1 MRTTLL
7 LIVSVFALGIGVA
20 AVAAGEKNGWFIV
33 AFGTLCTPFL
43 CLLLLRPNRLELDE
57 RGLTTIGPLGK
68 RWSVEWRLC
77 GPFRSAVPDLAGNH
91 QAPAQVVFECEEAE
105 RSFGRALATHMIVG
119 GSASLPDTYGMR
131 ASKLADL
138 LNRYR
143 TAALGDVSET

>member
-57 RGLTTIGPLGK
+57 RVLTTIGPLGK
-68 RWSVEWRLC
+68 RWSVEWRQC
-77 GPFRSAVPDLAGNH
+77 GPFRTAIPNLD
-91 QAPAQVVFECEEAE
+91 
-105 RSFGRALATHMIVG
+105 RSMVSG
-119 GSASLPDTYGMR
+119 GSASLPDTYGMS
-131 ASKLADL
+131 AAELAAL
-138 LNRYR
+138 LNRHR
-143 TAALGDVSET
+143 DAAREDAPGG